1 MPDHHRHV
9 VHDVTLSEGAT
20 ALGITDSHVA
30 ASCYHHQAVER
41 VGDGLTVIGMSAD
54 GIVEAVVAD
63 AKAWTVGV
71 QWHPEDTYASDEHQM
86 QLMRRL
92 VQESSSVL

>member
-1 MPDHHRHV
+1 M
-9 VHDVTLSEGAT
+9 VHDVALSAGSD
-20 ALGITDSHVA
+20 ALGITDPHVS
-30 ASCYHHQAVER
+30 ASCYHHQAIER
-41 VGDGLTVIGMSAD
+41 VGDGLTVVGMSAD
-54 GIVEAVVAD
+54 GIVEAVVVD

-92 VQESSSVL
+92 VQEAANSR

>member
-1 MPDHHRHV
+1 
-9 VHDVTLSEGAT
+9 
-20 ALGITDSHVA
+20 
-30 ASCYHHQAVER
+30 
-41 VGDGLTVIGMSAD
+41 MSAD